1 MGLWFQKARVHNGGR
16 EGMPAETGSRE
27 TMFYLSMGGGG
38 GQEVEQGYGLSKTA
52 PRVLPLAR
60 LYLQKVP

>member
-27 TMFYLSMGGGG
+27 TMFYLSMGGGEG
-38 GQEVEQGYGLSKTA
+38 RKLSKVMDFQ
-52 PRVLPLAR
+52 RLPLVYF
-60 LYLQKVP
+60 L

>member
-27 TMFYLSMGGGG
+27 TMFYLSRGG

-52 PRVLPLAR
+52 PHVLPLAR
-60 LYLQKVP
+60 QYLLKVP